1 MSFSEIWSLGCFA
14 EKYPDIHVIGSK
26 PWIVALLVCAVIA
39 YLFGSINCGVLI
51 SRLYGK
57 DIRNVGSG
65 NAGAT
70 NMTRTF
76 GKKAGALTFLGDFAK
91 ASIALSICRFIF
103 GLEGA
108 FIAGIFCIVGHA
120 YPLYFKF
127 KGGKGVVCIA
137 AMGLFTTPLVLL
149 IMLAIFAI
157 ILFGFKMV
165 SFASIMTMIIY
176 PYVLFQFEGYGPWI
190 LYASIAA
197 LFVVF
202 LHRKNIVRIFNH
214 TESKI
219 SLGKNSKSSNTKQIN
234 SDEQNIS
241 IEKCSGCGADITIN
255 NGMGKCEYCGKKV
268 VSKGTN
274 Q

>member
-1 MSFSEIWSLGCFA
+1 MTFSEIWSLGYFF
-14 EKYPDIHVIGSK
+14 EKYPNIHTIGSK
-26 PWIVALLVCAVIA
+26 PWVVAVLICAVIA
-39 YLFGSINCGVLI
+39 YLLGSINCGVLI
-51 SRLYGK
+51 SRMYGK

-76 GKKAGALTFLGDFAK
+76 GKKAGAFTFVGDFAK
-91 ASIALSICRFIF
+91 ASVALAACRLMF

-108 FIAGIFCIVGHA
+108 FVAGIFCIVGHA

-137 AMGLFTTPLVLL
+137 AMGLFTTPLVLV
-149 IMLAIFAI
+149 IMLAIFAV

-176 PYVLFQFEGYGPWI
+176 PYVLFQLEGYGPWI

-219 SLGKNSKSSNTKQIN
+219 SLGKKSKASDTKAVNTEKQK
-234 SDEQNIS
+234 IS
-241 IEKCSGCGADITIN
+241 VEKCSGCGADVVIE
-255 NGMGKCEYCGKKV
+255 NGIGECTYCGKKV
-268 VSKGTN
+268 NKGGN
-274 Q
+274 